1 MGPPPGN
8 SKWGHLIPNIYSLYL
23 SLSFI
28 ISEEKDVKEKKEKS
42 NEAKRRIETKE
53 NCKERMGRR
62 LQSLELKYAGHS
74 GNT

>member
-1 MGPPPGN
+1 MGQPPGN
-8 SKWGHLIPNIYSLYL
+8 SKWGHLIPNIHFLYL

-28 ISEEKDVKEKKEKS
+28 ISEEKDVKRRKKKR

-53 NCKERMGRR
+53 NCKDRLGRR
-62 LQSLELKYAGHS
+62 LQILELKYAGHS